1 MNQQSKSHNA
11 AGSTQSGTQGK
22 APPAAKGTVDKT
34 RAAANKALDRT
45 LYGARDAADRTAQ
58 VIDAN
63 PLPVLAGG
71 LALGALAGALLPRS
85 QREVQLLA
93 PVGVKLRTTA
103 TGAVQNAKQTG
114 LAELGALGLSRG
126 AVSDQAGKLVGGI
139 LTALVTA
146 GSAAIAAS
154 RDASSKKTDATRAD

>member
-1 MNQQSKSHNA
+1 MNQQTKSHAA
-11 AGSTQSGTQGK
+11 AGAATQSDTQGK
-22 APPAAKGTVDKT
+22 APAAPKGTVDKT
-34 RAAANKALDRT
+34 LAAANKALDRT
-45 LYGARDAADRTAQ
+45 LDGARDAADRTAQ

-63 PLPVLAGG
+63 PLPVLVGG

-85 QREVQLLA
+85 QREVQMLA

-103 TGAVQNAKQTG
+103 TGALHNAKQTG

-126 AVSDQAGKLVGGI
+126 AMSDQAGKLVGGV

-146 GSAAIAAS
+146 GTAAITNANAKKAE
-154 RDASSKKTDATRAD
+154 ASSTD